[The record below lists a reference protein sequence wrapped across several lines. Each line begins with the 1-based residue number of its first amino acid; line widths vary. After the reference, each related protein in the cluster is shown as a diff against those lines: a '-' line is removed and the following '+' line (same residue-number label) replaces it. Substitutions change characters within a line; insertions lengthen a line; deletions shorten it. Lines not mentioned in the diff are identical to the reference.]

1 MRAPILTLKRARK
14 LRRRMTLPE
23 VLLWEKLRGGRL
35 NNLRFRRQ
43 HPIGP
48 YILDFYNSLAR
59 LALEID
65 GAVHE
70 HLEQWGHDTRRDNW
84 LAGNGIR
91 VMRIPAADV
100 LNYETIEGVLVAIAQ
115 AAAPSTASRS
125 PSPAARGRNRLGAM

>member
-35 NNLRFRRQ
+35 NDLRFRRQ

-48 YILDFYNSLAR
+48 YILDFYSSLAR
-59 LALEID
+59 LAREID
-65 GAVHE
+65 GAGHE
-70 HLEQWGHDTRRDNW
+70 HPQQRAHDERGDNW
-84 LAGNGIR
+84 LAENGIR

-100 LNYETIEGVLVAIAQ
+100 LNDETIEGVLVSIAR

-125 PSPAARGRNRLGAM
+125 PSPAARGRICSGAT